1 MFVCRIGAGLSFIPV
16 RIIGKMPAVKLTNP
30 ALYLPLLLLLHLV
43 AAQTQLTTPF
53 ASLPGMT
60 TQQVL
65 RSILPHDVIP
75 YSAAVTP
82 QEAGTY
88 KAVLRVHNRGM
99 EHLYTFTNMFL
110 SFIQPPEVV
119 PPGKKS
125 ESPRWDLV

>member
-1 MFVCRIGAGLSFIPV
+1 LSFIPV
-16 RIIGKMPAVKLTNP
+16 RIIGKMPAVKLRNP
-30 ALYLPLLLLLHLV
+30 ALYLPLVLHLV
-43 AAQTQLTTPF
+43 VAQTQLTTPF

-75 YSAAVTP
+75 YSAAVAP
-82 QEAGTY
+82 QEAGAY

-119 PPGKKS
+119 PPGKDRS
-125 ESPRWDLV
+125 TRSPISAISLVT